1 MFPGGLNAQGVYLWL
16 PTPGSTDVWSSPHVW
31 AREGT
36 AQQSRS
42 RTAAYT
48 VAGAL
53 VGGSLRM
60 ITFLVQA
67 DEECRSGESMCG
79 LLIPAFVVPPAV
91 VGGVVGYIL
100 GRRR

>member
-1 MFPGGLNAQGVYLWL
+1 
-16 PTPGSTDVWSSPHVW
+16 
-31 AREGT
+31 
-36 AQQSRS
+36 
-42 RTAAYT
+42 
-48 VAGAL
+48 
-53 VGGSLRM
+53 M